1 MEKIV
6 PTGNQPQVQD
16 FSLLDK
22 TLRSHLH
29 SLWDCPSDFP
39 VCDRF
44 FPKLLSWGLNYTRGL
59 NLGSQQPLSS
69 LNLPPSHMLFLPFHH
84 WFIPNFCGWNPC
96 LSGWIF
102 LHVTT
107 PVIGPWCWTWNDAG
121 LICKLFGEKKH
132 AHRPPALQFFGS
144 WNVRSFPQ
152 IEELSTTLLDTN
164 LIGSAGVDFIEDLLQ
179 GRDLPK
185 TSQASCCNL
194 GIPCRKTLIFTC
206 VYHQYP
212 SGMTIP
218 HAKTLRLWT
227 KVRRYLGYKDIPTQL
242 INTFTRGVLVLK
254 PPPQKRTG

>member
-121 LICKLFGEKKH
+121 LICKLFGEKKT
-132 AHRPPALQFFGS
+132 
-144 WNVRSFPQ
+144 RSQTPS
-152 IEELSTTLLDTN
+152 ST
-164 LIGSAGVDFIEDLLQ
+164 
-179 GRDLPK
+179 
-185 TSQASCCNL
+185 
-194 GIPCRKTLIFTC
+194 IF
-206 VYHQYP
+206 
-212 SGMTIP
+212 
-218 HAKTLRLWT
+218 W
-227 KVRRYLGYKDIPTQL
+227 
-242 INTFTRGVLVLK
+242 VLK
-254 PPPQKRTG
+254 RQVFSPDRRIVHNPPRY